1 MQAAPDVE
9 VAGQYLGEGGGVK
22 WAGSG
27 WVDGRVRFPP
37 FAWKLLTA
45 ATQPLPPQAG
55 ALYIVL
61 MLLFS
66 CLADG
71 RSAAA
76 KDRFASDSPDSLARD
91 QVQGARRNR
100 EGLC

>member
-1 MQAAPDVE
+1 M
-9 VAGQYLGEGGGVK
+9 K

-27 WVDGRVRFPP
+27 WVDAGRVRFPSLR
-37 FAWKLLTA
+37 FGSRSRR
-45 ATQPLPPQAG
+45 PPNPSHRRPG

-71 RSAAA
+71 HSAAA